1 MSKDFKK
8 FVGKTVRIIFKDGS
22 IYKGMLTNSIKCD
35 SYILENNTV
44 NIVNIDNIN
53 EIPKYELNT
62 QLIIQKNK
70 DSIIKT
76 FDEATSFIRLIDK
89 QEYDNSDLV
98 SKIPL
103 ATNCAFACE
112 LYLKVLLLNRGFTA
126 DDVTCLNHN
135 LKKLYINLLEKDKNE
150 IDKWIKVFVQEDVWD
165 ILDEIKNTF
174 TDLRYNFIKEK
185 VKDINMKKLLEFT
198 FKIQNVASFEIVGY
212 DVYRFPK
219 GKPTKKDEDEY
230 LDNFVRK
237 NFMINKN

>member
-1 MSKDFKK
+1 MKELNYKEI
-8 FVGKTVRIIFKDGS
+8 GKRIKIKRKEMNLTQEKLSEIIDVSPSYISEIERGS
-22 IYKGMLTNSIKCD
+22 SICSLATITNIADTLNTNLDYLVLGITRINANQMFTDILNSIPD
-35 SYILENNTV
+35 EN
-44 NIVNIDNIN
+44 
-53 EIPKYELNT
+53 
-62 QLIIQKNK
+62 Q
-70 DSIIKT
+70 
-76 FDEATSFIRLIDK
+76 
-89 QEYDNSDLV
+89 
-98 SKIPL
+98 
-103 ATNCAFACE
+103 
-112 LYLKVLLLNRGFTA
+112 
-126 DDVTCLNHN
+126 
-135 LKKLYINLLEKDKNE
+135 KLYINLLEKDKNE